1 MLSEDEDDD
10 DDRGWV
16 GFVKGAMSLKFSP
29 WDKEEGGGES
39 MEKEGQWRGAVGEGG
54 GGVTG
59 RRGQESSVPESS
71 SS

>member
-1 MLSEDEDDD
+1 MLGEDD

-29 WDKEEGGGES
+29 WDKEEGGGER
-39 MEKEGQWRGAVGEGG
+39 MEKEGQRRGAVGEEGS